1 MRNARLPSALVGPDT
16 DHRQPIDILIVDDRP
31 ANLDSL
37 HAVLAPLGHSLVRA
51 TSGEEALRYLLDH
64 DPAVILL
71 DVQMPAMNGF
81 ETATMIRQRERSER
95 TPIIFLTAVD
105 VSSDDVFKG
114 YATGAVDY
122 LLKPFEPQVVRA
134 KVKVFVELSQQ
145 RHALRVLNKQLEAE
159 RKAIE
164 DLLFAEQERAQ
175 VTLNSIGD
183 AVVSTDATGRVGYL
197 NSAAERLTGWS
208 SGDAIDRPLP
218 EVLNIVDATTRIAAD
233 DASAITMRQ
242 EKIGTLRTTCVLI
255 RRDGAELLIEDS
267 AAPIHDREGR
277 VTGAVIVFRD
287 VTEARAVS
295 GRLTHFSRHDILTDL
310 PNRTLLEDR
319 IGQAFAMASR
329 RGTRLA
335 LLFVDLDRFK
345 HVNDSLGHA
354 IGDALLKSVAA
365 RLLTCLRATDTV
377 SRWGGDEFVVL
388 LTQLDDADTA
398 AVSAAKIITA
408 VSAPY
413 ALADHVLDISASI
426 GIGIWPDDA
435 TGVDELIS
443 AADAAMYKAKTHGG
457 NHYQFFTSE
466 LNDQAIARR
475 SLEDS
480 LRRALERQELTLYY
494 QPKNNLET
502 SRVIGIEALVR
513 WQHSTR
519 GLLAPDQFV
528 TIAEKCGLI
537 IPIGRWIMREAC
549 RQARAWQEAG
559 LTPMPIAVN
568 VSASE
573 FRSKGFVDGVA
584 IVLRETGLAAQ
595 YLELEVTESVLME
608 DTQSTTAVLYA
619 LKDMGVQIAIDD
631 FGTGYSSL
639 SYLSRFPIDTLKI
652 DRSFVDGITT
662 AGHDA
667 TIINAVI
674 GLGRSLNQHVVAEG
688 VETEQQLAL
697 LRRQQCVEGQG
708 YYFSHPVEAR
718 QFTDLLRQESDGPQ
732 GLPVRA

>member
-1 MRNARLPSALVGPDT
+1 MRNARLPSALVGSDT

-105 VSSDDVFKG
+105 ASSDDVFKG

-145 RHALRVLNKQLEAE
+145 QHALRVLNKQLEAE

-164 DLLFAEQERAQ
+164 DMLFTEKERAQ

-233 DASAITMRQ
+233 DASAVVRQ
-242 EKIGTLRTTCVLI
+242 EKTGHVRTNCVLI

-267 AAPIHDREGR
+267 TAPIHDREGR

-365 RLLTCLRATDTV
+365 RLLACLRATDTV
-377 SRWGGDEFVVL
+377 SRWGGDEFVVV
-388 LTQLDDADTA
+388 LTQLDEADTA

-413 ALADHVLDISASI
+413 ALAGHVLDISASI

-435 TGVDELIS
+435 AGVDELIS
-443 AADAAMYKAKTHGG
+443 AADAAMYKAKAHGG
-457 NHYQFFTSE
+457 NNYQFFTSQ

-480 LRRALERQELTLYY
+480 LRQALQRQELTLYY

-528 TIAEKCGLI
+528 TIAEECGLMM
-537 IPIGRWIMREAC
+537 PIGRWILREAC
-549 RQARAWQEAG
+549 RQARAWHEAG
-559 LTPMPIAVN
+559 FTPIPIAVN
-568 VSASE
+568 VSAAE

-584 IVLRETGLAAQ
+584 IVLRETELAAP

-608 DTQSTTAVLYA
+608 DTQSTTAVLSA
-619 LKDMGVQIAIDD
+619 LKDMGVRIAIDD

-652 DRSFVDGITT
+652 DRSFVGGITA

-708 YYFSHPVEAR
+708 YYFSPPIEAE

-732 GLPVRA
+732 GVPAPS